1 MADAESKHFPDSVGT
16 GIIGI
21 GNRKAPVTPM
31 STSAIAISVIALL
44 IVVVALDTADDGGSK
59 SD

>member
-1 MADAESKHFPDSVGT
+1 
-16 GIIGI
+16 
-21 GNRKAPVTPM
+21 M